1 MDMTVLNASGA
12 LALGQR
18 IVISIDGTIKV
29 LEDGQPLQAGDV
41 VLEAQNA
48 NSESQI
54 SVKRFTPQG
63 KDGDEVDLDQDIE
76 NIFAAL
82 EEGQDPTELGEE
94 FATAAG
100 VRGSSLVSSGTIER
114 DGDETIPV
122 TEFVT
127 TGFEGLVLSRTQSLS
142 LLDLFRSVEVEP
154 TVTIEDS
161 QIINEGSTAIFEVS
175 LSKAASGDVSV
186 TLETLY
192 GTATADDITSVVVK
206 DAAGNVVTPNA
217 DGSYTVPAGETK
229 LVVEVATKDDGTYEG
244 DEKLSLKVTGAT
256 GVTGTGTG
264 ELTIKD
270 DGTGPVDPTDPTP
283 PGNPDDRPSVSIED
297 SKVINEGSTASFDV
311 SLSKAASID
320 VSVTLETLYGTAT
333 ADDINSVV
341 VKDAAGNVVTPNADG
356 SYTVKAGETQLTVEV
371 ATQDDA
377 TYEGDEKLSLKVTGV
392 TGVNGTDT
400 SDLTI
405 TDDGTGPVD
414 PGTPNPDDRPSV
426 SIEDS
431 KSINEGSTASFGVTL
446 TKAAAVDVTVD
457 IDTLYGTATAEDIT
471 SIVVKDSAGQ
481 VVTANAD
488 GSYTVK
494 AGETQLTVEVAT
506 KDDAT
511 YEGDEK
517 LSLKVTGVTGVNG
530 TDTSDLTITDD
541 GTGPVDPGKPTDND
555 KPTLTVGDAAPVVE
569 GQSASFAVS
578 LSNAVDADLT
588 YKFDLDVSDNAEI
601 ADFVATGGK
610 VMLNVN
616 YTVDGQAVNNT
627 VENGKTLSI
636 PGNAVGITVVVATQD
651 DPYLEGAENFKL
663 KVNVSGTVGDGN
675 SIINISD
682 VGTGTI
688 TDETTTDPTDPNPKD
703 TVFAQ
708 ISVDQ
713 ASVTEGGELT
723 YTITLVDKDGQAVD
737 VPAGQSVAV
746 ALDWSGAAAGGA
758 DTSALPSSVTVTG
771 NSTSFKVQTTDD
783 ALNEGSEQLNVQVT
797 GVTDTDNSFEQV
809 AAATGNAGQANS
821 TITDETTTDPT
832 DPNPKDT

>member
-511 YEGDEK
+511 YE
-517 LSLKVTGVTGVNG
+517 
-530 TDTSDLTITDD
+530 
-541 GTGPVDPGKPTDND
+541 
-555 KPTLTVGDAAPVVE
+555 
-569 GQSASFAVS
+569 
-578 LSNAVDADLT
+578 
-588 YKFDLDVSDNAEI
+588 
-601 ADFVATGGK
+601 
-610 VMLNVN
+610 
-616 YTVDGQAVNNT
+616 
-627 VENGKTLSI
+627 
-636 PGNAVGITVVVATQD
+636 
-651 DPYLEGAENFKL
+651 
-663 KVNVSGTVGDGN
+663 
-675 SIINISD
+675 
-682 VGTGTI
+682 
-688 TDETTTDPTDPNPKD
+688 
-703 TVFAQ
+703 
-708 ISVDQ
+708 
-713 ASVTEGGELT
+713 
-723 YTITLVDKDGQAVD
+723 
-737 VPAGQSVAV
+737 
-746 ALDWSGAAAGGA
+746 
-758 DTSALPSSVTVTG
+758 
-771 NSTSFKVQTTDD
+771 
-783 ALNEGSEQLNVQVT
+783 
-797 GVTDTDNSFEQV
+797 
-809 AAATGNAGQANS
+809 
-821 TITDETTTDPT
+821 
-832 DPNPKDT
+832 

>member
-41 VLEAQNA
+41 VLESQNA

-127 TGFEGLVLSRTQSLS
+127 TGFEGLGLSRTQSLS

-217 DGSYTVPAGETK
+217 DGSYTVKAGETK
-229 LVVEVATKDDGTYEG
+229 LTVEVETKDDGTYEG
-244 DEKLSLKVTGAT
+244 DEKLGLKVTGAT

-270 DGTGPVDPTDPTP
+270 DGTGPVDPTNP
-283 PGNPDDRPSVSIED
+283 NPDDRPTVSIED

-311 SLSKAASID
+311 SLSKAASVD

-333 ADDINSVV
+333 ADDITSVV

-356 SYTVKAGETQLTVEV
+356 SYTVKAGETKLVVEV
-371 ATQDDA
+371 ATQDDG
-377 TYEGDEKLSLKVTGV
+377 TYEGNEKLSLKVTGATGV
-392 TGVNGTDT
+392 TGTGE
-400 SDLTI
+400 LTI
-405 TDDGTGPVD
+405 KDDGTGPVD
-414 PGTPNPDDRPSV
+414 PTNPNPDDRPSV
-426 SIEDS
+426 SITGGGDV
-431 KSINEGSTASFGVTL
+431 NEGGTANFTVNLSATAD
-446 TKAAAVDVTVD
+446 TDVTVQLTLDYDEAEAAD
-457 IDTLYGTATAEDIT
+457 IKSYEYE
-471 SIVVKDSAGQ
+471 SAPGVWNAVPANGILTIAAGVQ
-481 VVTANAD
+481 NVNVRVVTEN
-488 GSYTVK
+488 
-494 AGETQLTVEVAT
+494 
-506 KDDAT
+506 DDV
-511 YEGDEK
+511 YEGSE
-517 LSLKVTGVTGVNG
+517 SFNVNVAGATG
-530 TDTSDLTITDD
+530 TITDPNAAKQSATATIKDD
-541 GTGPVDPGKPTDND
+541 GTTGPGTPDND
-555 KPTLTVGDAAPVVE
+555 KPTL
-569 GQSASFAVS
+569 
-578 LSNAVDADLT
+578 
-588 YKFDLDVSDNAEI
+588 
-601 ADFVATGGK
+601 
-610 VMLNVN
+610 
-616 YTVDGQAVNNT
+616 
-627 VENGKTLSI
+627 
-636 PGNAVGITVVVATQD
+636 
-651 DPYLEGAENFKL
+651 
-663 KVNVSGTVGDGN
+663 
-675 SIINISD
+675 
-682 VGTGTI
+682 
-688 TDETTTDPTDPNPKD
+688 
-703 TVFAQ
+703 
-708 ISVDQ
+708 
-713 ASVTEGGELT
+713 
-723 YTITLVDKDGQAVD
+723 
-737 VPAGQSVAV
+737 SVA
-746 ALDWSGAAAGGA
+746 DAG
-758 DTSALPSSVTVTG
+758 DV
-771 NSTSFKVQTTDD
+771 
-783 ALNEGSEQLNVQVT
+783 NEG
-797 GVTDTDNSFEQV
+797 
-809 AAATGNAGQANS
+809 
-821 TITDETTTDPT
+821 
-832 DPNPKDT
+832 

>member
-41 VLEAQNA
+41 VLESQNV

-63 KDGDEVDLDQDIE
+63 KDGDEVELDQDIE

-127 TGFEGLVLSRTQSLS
+127 SGFEGLGLSRTQSLS
-142 LLDLFRSVEVEP
+142 LLDLFRSIEVEP
-154 TVTIEDS
+154 TVSIEDS

-192 GTATADDITSVVVK
+192 GTATADDITSIVVK
-206 DAAGNVVTPNA
+206 DAAGNVVTPNV
-217 DGSYTVPAGETK
+217 DGSYTVKAGETK
-229 LVVEVATKDDGTYEG
+229 LTVEVETKDDGTYEG
-244 DEKLSLKVTGAT
+244 DEKLGLKVTGAT

-270 DGTGPVDPTDPTP
+270 DGTGPVDPTDPTSP
-283 PGNPDDRPSVSIED
+283 VNPDDRPSVSIED

-311 SLSKAASID
+311 SLSKAASVD

-356 SYTVKAGETQLTVEV
+356 SYTVKAGETKLVVEV
-371 ATQDDA
+371 ATKDDGTYEGDEKLSLKVTGA
-377 TYEGDEKLSLKVTGV
+377 AGVIGTGTGELTIKDDGKGPVDPTNPNPDDRPSVSIEDSKVINEGSTASFDVSLSKAASVDVSVTLETLYGTATADDISSIVVKDAQGNVVTPNADGSYTVKAGETKLVVEVATKDDGTYEGDEKLSLKVTGV

-431 KSINEGSTASFGVTL
+431 KSINEGSTASFDVTL

-517 LSLKVTGVTGVNG
+517 LSLKVT
-530 TDTSDLTITDD
+530 
-541 GTGPVDPGKPTDND
+541 
-555 KPTLTVGDAAPVVE
+555 
-569 GQSASFAVS
+569 
-578 LSNAVDADLT
+578 
-588 YKFDLDVSDNAEI
+588 
-601 ADFVATGGK
+601 
-610 VMLNVN
+610 
-616 YTVDGQAVNNT
+616 
-627 VENGKTLSI
+627 
-636 PGNAVGITVVVATQD
+636 
-651 DPYLEGAENFKL
+651 
-663 KVNVSGTVGDGN
+663 
-675 SIINISD
+675 
-682 VGTGTI
+682 
-688 TDETTTDPTDPNPKD
+688 
-703 TVFAQ
+703 
-708 ISVDQ
+708 
-713 ASVTEGGELT
+713 
-723 YTITLVDKDGQAVD
+723 
-737 VPAGQSVAV
+737 
-746 ALDWSGAAAGGA
+746 
-758 DTSALPSSVTVTG
+758 
-771 NSTSFKVQTTDD
+771 
-783 ALNEGSEQLNVQVT
+783 
-797 GVTDTDNSFEQV
+797 
-809 AAATGNAGQANS
+809 
-821 TITDETTTDPT
+821 
-832 DPNPKDT
+832 

>member
-371 ATQDDA
+371 AT
-377 TYEGDEKLSLKVTGV
+377 
-392 TGVNGTDT
+392 
-400 SDLTI
+400 
-405 TDDGTGPVD
+405 
-414 PGTPNPDDRPSV
+414 
-426 SIEDS
+426 
-431 KSINEGSTASFGVTL
+431 
-446 TKAAAVDVTVD
+446 
-457 IDTLYGTATAEDIT
+457 
-471 SIVVKDSAGQ
+471 
-481 VVTANAD
+481 
-488 GSYTVK
+488 
-494 AGETQLTVEVAT
+494 

-688 TDETTTDPTDPNPKD
+688 TDET
-703 TVFAQ
+703 
-708 ISVDQ
+708 
-713 ASVTEGGELT
+713 
-723 YTITLVDKDGQAVD
+723 
-737 VPAGQSVAV
+737 
-746 ALDWSGAAAGGA
+746 
-758 DTSALPSSVTVTG
+758 
-771 NSTSFKVQTTDD
+771 
-783 ALNEGSEQLNVQVT
+783 
-797 GVTDTDNSFEQV
+797 
-809 AAATGNAGQANS
+809 
-821 TITDETTTDPT
+821 
-832 DPNPKDT
+832 

>member
-688 TDETTTDPTDPNPKD
+688 TDETT
-703 TVFAQ
+703 
-708 ISVDQ
+708 
-713 ASVTEGGELT
+713 
-723 YTITLVDKDGQAVD
+723 
-737 VPAGQSVAV
+737 
-746 ALDWSGAAAGGA
+746 
-758 DTSALPSSVTVTG
+758 
-771 NSTSFKVQTTDD
+771 
-783 ALNEGSEQLNVQVT
+783 
-797 GVTDTDNSFEQV
+797 
-809 AAATGNAGQANS
+809 
-821 TITDETTTDPT
+821 
-832 DPNPKDT
+832 

>member
-41 VLEAQNA
+41 VLESQNA

-100 VRGSSLVSSGTIER
+100 VSGSSLVSSGTIER

-127 TGFEGLVLSRTQSLS
+127 TGFEGLGLSRTQSLS

-154 TVTIEDS
+154 TVSIEDS
-161 QIINEGSTAIFEVS
+161 QIINEGSTAIFDVS
-175 LSKAASGDVSV
+175 LSKASSGDVSV

-283 PGNPDDRPSVSIED
+283 PVNPDDRPSVSIED

-356 SYTVKAGETQLTVEV
+356 SYTVKAGETKLIVEVETKDDGTYEGDEKLSLKVTGANGVTGTGTGELTIKDDGTVPVDPTDPTPPVNPDDRPAVSIEDSKVINEGSTASFDVSLSKAASVDVSVTLETLYGTATAEDITSIVVKDSAGQVVTANADGSYTVKAGETKLVVEV
-371 ATQDDA
+371 ATKDDG

-431 KSINEGSTASFGVTL
+431 KSINEGSTASFDVTL

-541 GTGPVDPGKPTDND
+541 GNGPVDPGTPNPDDRPSVIIEDSKSINEGSTASFDV
-555 KPTLTVGDAAPVVE
+555 TLTKAA
-569 GQSASFAVS
+569 
-578 LSNAVDADLT
+578 
-588 YKFDLDVSDNAEI
+588 
-601 ADFVATGGK
+601 
-610 VMLNVN
+610 
-616 YTVDGQAVNNT
+616 
-627 VENGKTLSI
+627 
-636 PGNAVGITVVVATQD
+636 
-651 DPYLEGAENFKL
+651 
-663 KVNVSGTVGDGN
+663 
-675 SIINISD
+675 
-682 VGTGTI
+682 
-688 TDETTTDPTDPNPKD
+688 
-703 TVFAQ
+703 
-708 ISVDQ
+708 
-713 ASVTEGGELT
+713 
-723 YTITLVDKDGQAVD
+723 AVD
-737 VPAGQSVAV
+737 V
-746 ALDWSGAAAGGA
+746 
-758 DTSALPSSVTVTG
+758 T
-771 NSTSFKVQTTDD
+771 
-783 ALNEGSEQLNVQVT
+783 
-797 GVTDTDNSFEQV
+797 
-809 AAATGNAGQANS
+809 
-821 TITDETTTDPT
+821 
-832 DPNPKDT
+832 

>member
-414 PGTPNPDDRPSV
+414 PG
-426 SIEDS
+426 
-431 KSINEGSTASFGVTL
+431 
-446 TKAAAVDVTVD
+446 
-457 IDTLYGTATAEDIT
+457 
-471 SIVVKDSAGQ
+471 
-481 VVTANAD
+481 
-488 GSYTVK
+488 
-494 AGETQLTVEVAT
+494 
-506 KDDAT
+506 
-511 YEGDEK
+511 
-517 LSLKVTGVTGVNG
+517 
-530 TDTSDLTITDD
+530 
-541 GTGPVDPGKPTDND
+541 KPTDND

-688 TDETTTDPTDPNPKD
+688 TDET
-703 TVFAQ
+703 
-708 ISVDQ
+708 
-713 ASVTEGGELT
+713 
-723 YTITLVDKDGQAVD
+723 
-737 VPAGQSVAV
+737 
-746 ALDWSGAAAGGA
+746 
-758 DTSALPSSVTVTG
+758 
-771 NSTSFKVQTTDD
+771 
-783 ALNEGSEQLNVQVT
+783 
-797 GVTDTDNSFEQV
+797 
-809 AAATGNAGQANS
+809 
-821 TITDETTTDPT
+821 
-832 DPNPKDT
+832 